1 MGRIYPTWLFL
12 AVLALLAT
20 APKAEA
26 ELITLRLDGFIS
38 EIGYDNAGLLPGN
51 GVAVGTSLS
60 AFLTL
65 NTEAIPLN
73 PTDYISAGQVL
84 GSLSLASGGLQI
96 TSQGIGGLALVSKR
110 DSVLHLEFE
119 DVGSN
124 FGFFDMITMD
134 LIASGQLPNMPL
146 STLVS
151 TTFTGGSFQAGHFN
165 LPPNAI
171 DLTGSL
177 GSVTRVPE
185 PSTVLSMLVAAGT
198 FLAGRRRISR

>member
-1 MGRIYPTWLFL
+1 MGRIYPTLLL
-12 AVLALLAT
+12 AVFALLAT

-65 NTEAIPLN
+65 NTDAIPLN
-73 PTDYISAGQVL
+73 QTDYISDGQIL
-84 GSLSLASGGLQI
+84 GNLSLASGGLQI
-96 TSQGIGGLALVSKR
+96 TSEGMGGLFLVSKR
-110 DSVLHLEFE
+110 NNNVLHLEFE
-119 DVGSN
+119 DIGSN

-146 STLVS
+146 STLAS
-151 TTFTGGSFQAGHFN
+151 TTFAGGSFQAGHFN

-171 DLTGSL
+171 DLKGSF
-177 GSVTRVPE
+177 GSVTSVPE